1 MWQRHPMEPVEIA
14 RATSDP
20 LQRVGAAYYFHPA
33 TLARGKELGLDGFR
47 FYVLGRG
54 GVLGDV
60 EPSVIES
67 AFGYFSPGLI
77 NKMWT
82 TAKER
87 VDPRTAARAALEMA
101 HSIGREAFSSID
113 ANTLNGFNEA
123 AAAARGATALG
134 SLSLY
139 SGFVGEPEPADAAA
153 LAMHN
158 AILLRELRGSV
169 HLAAIAVSALEP
181 AVAHAAR
188 RPDDVATFGYSEPPE
203 VTEQDRAELARVDA
217 VTDDAMARVYAVLD
231 EDQGSALV
239 EGAAALVA
247 ALDT

>member
-1 MWQRHPMEPVEIA
+1 MDPLQIA
-14 RATSDP
+14 QDTSEP
-20 LQRVGAAYYFHPA
+20 LQRVGAAYYFHPS

-60 EPSVIES
+60 EPTVIEA
-67 AFGYFSPGLI
+67 AFGYFSPELI

-87 VDPRTAARAALEMA
+87 LDPRQAAREALGAAYRLGE
-101 HSIGREAFSSID
+101 EAFASVD
-113 ANTLNGFNEA
+113 ADVLDGFNEA
-123 AAAARGATALG
+123 AAAAQQGAALG

-139 SGFVGEPEPADAAA
+139 AGFVGEPRPDGPAA

-169 HLAAIAVSALEP
+169 HLAAIAVAALEP

-188 RPDDVATFGYSEPPE
+188 RPDDVGTFGYPEPPV
-203 VTEQDRAELARVDA
+203 VTDEDRAELALVDVA
-217 VTDDAMARVYAVLD
+217 TDQSMARVYASLSD
-231 EDQGSALV
+231 EQGRALV
-239 EGAAALVA
+239 TGAQALQD
-247 ALDT
+247 ALSG